1 MDPHFAALT
10 CCLLAISF
18 AAAQTEKVDFTTMK
32 PSVSNNMTQTT
43 ELIMSSHT
51 AGNTTSTS
59 KVNENTTTAFS
70 STTLDN
76 KTPDKTTIHPQ
87 TSQSTAIMT
96 PLTNSTSLTNS
107 TPAAHTPTST
117 VLTVPAS
124 ETTTGYTRTPDT
136 TEITSANSSRTVNT
150 TSHSV
155 DAATQGLGLNISE
168 QNLTIVF
175 SVVLGVFALSLV
187 VFMFHRCR
195 QKIQYLHQPLN
206 NSDCPDAFVAD
217 DDTLVISGGL
227 YDGHP
232 IDDNAPAAPDDE
244 SQFRLEFLH

>member
-1 MDPHFAALT
+1 MDTLFAALT
-10 CCLLAISF
+10 CCLLAISS
-18 AAAQTEKVDFTTMK
+18 AAAQTVKGDSPTTK

-43 ELIMSSHT
+43 ELMMSLHT
-51 AGNTTSTS
+51 VGNTASTS
-59 KVNENTTTAFS
+59 KVTENTTTAFS
-70 STTLDN
+70 STTWNNETLN
-76 KTPDKTTIHPQ
+76 KTTIHPQ
-87 TSQSTAIMT
+87 TSQSTTILA
-96 PLTNSTSLTNS
+96 PLTNSTTLMTS
-107 TPAAHTPTST
+107 TPAALTPT
-117 VLTVPAS
+117 VNAS

-136 TEITSANSSRTVNT
+136 TAITSTNSTPPVNT

-155 DAATQGLGLNISE
+155 DATTQGLTLNISE

-175 SVVLGVFALSLV
+175 SVVLGVFLVSLV
-187 VFMFHRCR
+187 VFMFRRCR

-232 IDDNAPAAPDDE
+232 MDDNAPAVPDDQ
-244 SQFRLEFLH
+244 SRFRLEFLH